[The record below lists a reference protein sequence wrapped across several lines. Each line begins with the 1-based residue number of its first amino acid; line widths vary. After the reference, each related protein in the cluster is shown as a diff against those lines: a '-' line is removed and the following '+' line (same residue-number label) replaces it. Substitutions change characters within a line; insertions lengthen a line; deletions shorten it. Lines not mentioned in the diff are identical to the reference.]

1 MFRLV
6 LIAICLF
13 VTIRAAA
20 QSLQV
25 TDDLGNN
32 IDLPEAAKR
41 IVSLAPHVTEMLY
54 AIGAGHQ
61 VVAGVSHS
69 DYPQAAKSLPLI
81 GTYTKINLEL
91 LLTLKPDLVVAWYSG
106 NGPEQINKIKS
117 LGLPLYVTNPE
128 VPEDIAINLSKLGRL
143 TGNTVRAEKARS
155 AFIEELNQLRSTYSG
170 RTTVTTFYQVWNK
183 PLVTL
188 NNHHLISQL
197 ISLCGGSNVFANL
210 PNLATQISIE
220 AVLAEDPEV
229 IIASGMGEERPDWLN
244 DWLDWP
250 NLKAV
255 KRGHLFFIPP
265 DIVQRHS
272 PRVLEGARLLCEQLE
287 QARSARE

>member
-1 MFRLV
+1 MIRLF
-6 LIAICLF
+6 LIAFCLF
-13 VTIRAAA
+13 VATGPVA

-32 IDLPEAAKR
+32 VDLPEAAKR

-69 DYPQAAKSLPLI
+69 DYPEAAKSLPLI

-128 VPEDIAINLSKLGRL
+128 VPEDIAINLSNLGRL
-143 TGNTVRAEKARS
+143 TGNTIKAEKARS

-170 RTTVTTFYQVWNK
+170 RTTVTTFYQVWNN